1 MVKKQNSLS
10 KLELSH
16 RPNIFFGDYQQRLS
30 DWSMIRDII
39 NQEQDPLDILSK
51 IFFYC
56 PRIKTN
62 TDPYKKETWL
72 NGWQLIERNEYDLFD
87 ICLLL
92 YYTIKLTDNF
102 KNTSV
107 MIHNAY
113 NKAVDSNNHKFS
125 YIFEI
130 NGVYLDTHSMEK
142 MSKSQF
148 DKKYVLHYTHT
159 IENTINIIN

>member
-1 MVKKQNSLS
+1 M
-10 KLELSH
+10 SH
-16 RPNIFFGDYQQRLS
+16 FKYNQSHKPKIFYGDYQERLS
-30 DWSMIRDII
+30 AWHDIRKHISTLFDPI
-39 NQEQDPLDILSK
+39 NYLTE

-56 PRIKTN
+56 PRTKTD

-72 NGWQLIERNEYDLFD
+72 NGWQLIERNEYDLFE

-102 KNTSV
+102 KNTSM

-113 NKAVDSNNHKFS
+113 NKMVDSNNHKFS

-148 DKKYVLHYTHT
+148 DKKYVLQYTHT
-159 IENTINIIN
+159 IENTINIKH